1 MYDTGKII
9 PGLIIFVGLITFPI
23 WSQGGKAAPAPEPK
37 LDTPA
42 IQAMVCKKCVEGKE
56 FMRKE
61 HMQLLNQWRD
71 EVVREGKRFES
82 HSLDPKLEKSLQ
94 KTCMKCHSNKKEFC
108 DSCHTYASV
117 APYCWECHIQPKEPK
132 EPKESM

>member
-37 LDTPA
+37 LDTP
-42 IQAMVCKKCVEGKE
+42 
-56 FMRKE
+56 
-61 HMQLLNQWRD
+61 
-71 EVVREGKRFES
+71 
-82 HSLDPKLEKSLQ
+82 
-94 KTCMKCHSNKKEFC
+94 
-108 DSCHTYASV
+108 
-117 APYCWECHIQPKEPK
+117 YCWECHIQPKEPK